1 MNIEHRIMAA
11 AVLAIAA
18 LTGGAAGAQDY
29 YIKGFGGWTMPD
41 DDDFTLNDRDTG
53 TGASSGLE
61 YDTGTVLGAGIG
73 YDYSRSLSLEAEY
86 VYRDAD
92 ARLRGG
98 ANGSTESN
106 AWMVNALYRFRPLG
120 PGEAVHPYAGGGIG
134 MADLTVENAGQ
145 TFGSDYEFAWQLIG
159 GLGYDVTPNVQLFG
173 EARYFV
179 INEESVGNGGFDF
192 RSGYDSFDVLFGAS
206 YRF

>member
-1 MNIEHRIMAA
+1 MSMKNGMAA
-11 AVLAIAA
+11 GAVLAIAA
-18 LTGGAAGAQDY
+18 LTSGAASAQGY
-29 YIKGFGGWTMPD
+29 YIKGFGGWAMPGD
-41 DDDFTLNDRDTG
+41 EDFTLNDRDTG
-53 TGASSGLE
+53 TGASSGLD
-61 YDTGTVLGAGIG
+61 YDTGYLLGAGVG
-73 YDYSRSLSLEAEY
+73 YDYSPSLSLEAEY

-98 ANGSTESN
+98 AKGSTESN

-120 PGEAVHPYAGGGIG
+120 PGEAFHPYAGGGIG
-134 MADLTVENAGQ
+134 MADLTVENAGE

-159 GLGYDVTPNVQLFG
+159 GVGYDVTPNVQLFG
-173 EARYFV
+173 EARYFA

-192 RSGYDSFDVLFGAS
+192 RSGYDGVDVLFGAS